1 MEVDEDSMLDTGKAS
16 KNVSEFPV
24 PINIKVECGTRVV
37 VISGPNTGG
46 KTASMKTL
54 GVASLMSKA
63 GLYLPAKNTPK
74 LPWFDFVLADIGDHQ
89 VKVTL
94 VLWEVCTEFY

>member
-1 MEVDEDSMLDTGKAS
+1 
-16 KNVSEFPV
+16 
-24 PINIKVECGTRVV
+24 
-37 VISGPNTGG
+37 
-46 KTASMKTL
+46 MKTL